1 MAAVRRVLTALG
13 VVGAILVLPGIASA
27 HPLGN
32 FTVNL
37 YAGIRLAP
45 GELRVDHVVDMAEI
59 PTVQVAPEIDVD
71 DDGILSDA
79 ERSAWALSTAHELAA
94 NLILTVDGERIA
106 LDVVSAAVH
115 LRPGQGGL
123 DVLRVES
130 TFAASVGEAGD
141 LRFRDGNFADRVGWR
156 EVTAVGTD
164 GTALV
169 RSSVPV
175 RSVTGRLLDYPRDP
189 LSDPLDVREAAVA
202 FEPGVPAPAAQD
214 GGPSSAERPGATDGA
229 FAELAG
235 GGSPMLLALALAF
248 AFGALHALGPGHGK
262 TLMAAYLVGAG
273 GRARQAV
280 AVGGAVAVMHTA
292 SVLALGLVVLGATE
306 LFAPER
312 VYPWLGLGSGLIAF
326 GLGAGLLVSRL
337 GAWGT
342 RADRPGDRDADPVDP
357 DGHDHHGHAHRHA
370 DVMPEGILSRRG
382 IAALAVAGGI
392 LPSPTALVVLLATT
406 ALDRLAYGLGLIA
419 AFSLG
424 LAAALVVVGVVALR
438 ARDMVFRRMSRRF
451 TTAVPVLS
459 ATAIAVVGVVLAV
472 RGLAE
477 I

>member
-1 MAAVRRVLTALG
+1 LG

-45 GELRVDHVVDMAEI
+45 GEVRVDHVVDMAEI
-59 PTVQVAPEIDVD
+59 PTVQVTPEIDSD
-71 DDGILSDA
+71 GDGILSDA
-79 ERSAWALSTAHELAA
+79 ERSAWAVSTAHELAT
-94 NLILTVDGERIA
+94 NLSVTVDGEPIA
-106 LDVVSAAVH
+106 LEVVSAAVD
-115 LRPGQGGL
+115 LRPGQSGL
-123 DVLRVES
+123 DVLRLES
-130 TFAASVGEAGD
+130 TFAGSVADAGD
-141 LRFRDGNFADRVGWR
+141 LHLRDGNFADRVGWR
-156 EVTAVGTD
+156 EVTAIGTE

-169 RSSVPV
+169 ASSVPA
-175 RSVTGRLLDYPRDP
+175 RSVTDRLFSYPQDP
-189 LSDPLDVREAAVA
+189 LSSPLDVREAAVT
-202 FEPGVPAPAAQD
+202 FEPGVAAPVEEG
-214 GGPSSAERPGATDGA
+214 GGPGSAERSGTIGGA

-235 GGSPMLLALALAF
+235 GSSPMVLALLLAF

-273 GRARQAV
+273 GRTRQAV

-292 SVLALGLVVLGATE
+292 SVLALGSVVLGATE

-326 GLGAGLLVSRL
+326 GLGAGLLVARL
-337 GAWGT
+337 GAWGA
-342 RADRPGDRDADPVDP
+342 RADGVGDRGA
-357 DGHDHHGHAHRHA
+357 GHDVDLERHEHHGHPHPHGHA
-370 DVMPEGILSRRG
+370 VPEGILSRRG

-392 LPSPTALVVLLATT
+392 LPSPTALVVLLATL
-406 ALDRLAYGLGLIA
+406 AVDRLAYGLGLIA

-424 LAAALVVVGVVALR
+424 LAASLVVVGVVALR
-438 ARDMVFRRMSRRF
+438 ARDMVYRRMSSRF
-451 TTAVPVLS
+451 ASAVPVLS
-459 ATAIAVVGVVLAV
+459 ASAIAVVGVVLAV

>member
-1 MAAVRRVLTALG
+1 VRRALAALA
-13 VVGAILVLPGIASA
+13 VVGAFLLLPASASA

-37 YAGIRLAP
+37 YAGIQLTP
-45 GELRVDHVVDMAEI
+45 GEVRVDHVVDMAEI
-59 PTVQVAPEIDVD
+59 PTVQVTPEIDSD
-71 DDGILSDA
+71 GDGILSDA
-79 ERSAWALSTAHELAA
+79 ERSGWAASTAAEVAA
-94 NLILTVDGERIA
+94 NLVLTVDGERVA
-106 LDVVSAAVH
+106 LEVVSAAVE

-123 DVLRVES
+123 DVLRLES
-130 TFAASVGEAGD
+130 TFAGVASESGD
-141 LRFRDGNFADRVGWR
+141 LRFRDENFAGRVGWR
-156 EVTAVGTD
+156 EVTATGTD
-164 GTALV
+164 GAIIL
-169 RSSVPV
+169 RSSVPA
-175 RSVTGRLLDYPRDP
+175 RSVTDRLLSYPQDS
-189 LSDPLDVREAAVA
+189 LSSPLDVREAVVT
-202 FEPGVPAPAAQD
+202 FEPGVVSAVGRD
-214 GGPSSAERPGATDGA
+214 GGPVFGARPAATGGA
-229 FAELAG
+229 FADLAG
-235 GGSPMLLALALAF
+235 GGPPMLLALVLAF

-312 VYPWLGLGSGLIAF
+312 VYPWLGLSSGLIAF

-337 GAWGT
+337 GAWGA
-342 RADRPGDRDADPVDP
+342 RADRPGDRDAEDPVDP
-357 DGHDHHGHAHRHA
+357 DGHDHHGHAHPHA
-370 DVMPEGILSRRG
+370 NAVPEGILSRRG

-392 LPSPTALVVLLATT
+392 LPSPTALVVLLATI

-424 LAAALVVVGVVALR
+424 LAAALVVVGIVALR
-438 ARDMVFRRMSRRF
+438 AREVVFRRMSSRF
-451 TTAVPVLS
+451 ANALPVLS
-459 ATAIAVVGVVLAV
+459 ASAIAVAGIVLAV
-472 RGLAE
+472 RAFAE

>member
-1 MAAVRRVLTALG
+1 MRRVLAALA
-13 VVGAILVLPGIASA
+13 VVGAIVVLPGIASA

-115 LRPGQGGL
+115 LRSGQGGL
-123 DVLRVES
+123 DLLRVES
-130 TFAASVGEAGD
+130 IFAASVGEAGD

-175 RSVTGRLLDYPRDP
+175 RSVTGRLLDYPQDP
-189 LSDPLDVREAAVA
+189 LSGPLDVREAAVA

-214 GGPSSAERPGATDGA
+214 GGPSSAERPGATGGA

-273 GRARQAV
+273 GRARQAI

-292 SVLALGLVVLGATE
+292 SVLALGLVVLSATE

-337 GAWGT
+337 GAWGV
-342 RADRPGDRDADPVDP
+342 RAGRVGDRGAGYLHEP
-357 DGHDHHGHAHRHA
+357 HDHRERAHPHVHA
-370 DVMPEGILSRRG
+370 VPEGILSRRG
-382 IAALAVAGGI
+382 MAALAVAGGI
-392 LPSPTALVVLLATT
+392 LPSPTALVVLLATM

-438 ARDMVFRRMSRRF
+438 ARDMVFRRMSSRF
-451 TTAVPVLS
+451 ASAVPVLS
-459 ATAIAVVGVVLAV
+459 ATAIAVVGIVLAV
-472 RGLAE
+472 RGFAE